1 MTEEGVI
8 NPIFGKLQKKFNE
21 LKLREKEEKAREEN
35 LKLSIRFENQTKNF
49 ENTVYNS
56 SLYNIHEPIKEV
68 PLFAYYD
75 MSSELEEFIY
85 TEYFRTKYPYSS
97 ISFENTGTQR
107 RIKITLLDDDREK
120 FLYARGFKVEVRQIP
135 ETYFVPLK

>member
-1 MTEEGVI
+1 MTEERVI
-8 NPIFGKLQKKFNE
+8 NPMFEKLQKKFNE
-21 LKLREKEEKAREEN
+21 LKLREKEEKIRDEN
-35 LKLSIRFENQTKNF
+35 LTLSERFEIQTRNF

-68 PLFAYYD
+68 PLFAYYV

-85 TEYFRTKYPYSS
+85 AEYFRTKYPYSS
-97 ISFENTGTQR
+97 VSFENTGAQR
-107 RIKITLLDDDREK
+107 RIKITLLDEDRER
-120 FLYARGFKVEVRQIP
+120 FLYARGFKVEQRQIP